1 MSEFIAVAKLEDL
14 PPGGIKYVEVS
25 GKPIVLCH
33 AAGKIY
39 AVGNLCTHD
48 NGPLSGGTLEDHQIE
63 CPRHGAKFD
72 VRTGQVICLPA
83 PLPIPSYEVKVEG
96 NRILVKVD

>member
-1 MSEFIAVAKLEDL
+1 MADFVAVAKTTDI
-14 PPGGIKYVEVS
+14 PAGHTKYVEVQ
-25 GKPIVLCH
+25 GTPIVICH
-33 AAGKIY
+33 VDGQFY

-48 NGPLSGGTLEDHQIE
+48 NGPLSGGELDGASIE

-83 PLPIPSYEVKVEG
+83 PRPIPSYPVRVVGDEIHVK
-96 NRILVKVD
+96 LS